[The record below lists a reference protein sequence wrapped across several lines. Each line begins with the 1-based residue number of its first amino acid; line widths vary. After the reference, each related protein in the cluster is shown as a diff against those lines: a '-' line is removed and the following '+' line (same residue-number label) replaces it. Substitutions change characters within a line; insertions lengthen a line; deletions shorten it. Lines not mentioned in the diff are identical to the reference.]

1 MHNDRKTA
9 TVSSRGERG
18 GAGEATQ
25 AHPATRRGAD
35 DEANAASRA
44 DAPSLEAPLTI
55 NWAINNTCNFACRHC
70 YSRGDTH
77 EELPRDVLL
86 ACLGKAAAAGVFS
99 VNFGGGEPLLH
110 PGLLEIAR
118 HASGSGLRIS
128 LNSNGWLIDRDT
140 AAALRDAGFTR
151 VGISIDSHLPRV
163 HDRFRGVDGSH
174 GRAVAA
180 LRHLAGAGIAT
191 SISTVICRINHTAI
205 DDLVTF
211 AREQGV
217 GQLNFHN
224 FKCSGLGLSH
234 RDELDLSPAEWR
246 EFYRGALAAR
256 ERESG
261 LDVSLDDPIIAL
273 LGARDAGSL
282 VKGSVCGKLSLNIK
296 TNGDMT
302 PCGFIP
308 VVIGNIV
315 RDDLKQVWRDSAVL
329 AALRT
334 KKPTGKCAG
343 CSAYEDCLGGC
354 SARALALTGDLNS
367 PDPHC
372 WA

>member
-1 MHNDRKTA
+1 MQSDKD
-9 TVSSRGERG
+9 VMK
-18 GAGEATQ
+18 
-25 AHPATRRGAD
+25 
-35 DEANAASRA
+35 
-44 DAPSLEAPLTI
+44 APSLEAPLTI
-55 NWAINNTCNFACRHC
+55 NWAINNSCNFACRHC
-70 YSRGDTH
+70 YSREDTH

-86 ACLGKAAAAGVFS
+86 TCLEKVAGAGVFS

-110 PGLLEIAR
+110 PGLLDIAS
-118 HASGSGLRIS
+118 HASGLGLRIS
-128 LNSNGWLIDRDT
+128 MNSNGWLMDREK
-140 AAALRDAGFTR
+140 AQALRGAGFTK
-151 VGISIDSHLPRV
+151 VGISIDSHIPAV
-163 HDRFRGVDGSH
+163 HDDFRGVAGSH
-174 GRAVAA
+174 GRAMAA
-180 LRHLAGAGIAT
+180 LGHLAEAGIAT

-205 DDLVTF
+205 DELVAF

-234 RDELDLSPAEWR
+234 KDELDLSPEEWK
-246 EFYRGALAAR
+246 EFYRGALAAK
-256 ERESG
+256 EREKG
-261 LDVSLDDPIIAL
+261 LDISLDDPIIAL

-296 TNGDMT
+296 ANGDMT

-329 AALRT
+329 EKMRN
-334 KKPTGKCAG
+334 KKPTGKCSG
-343 CSAYEDCLGGC
+343 CSKYEDCLGGC